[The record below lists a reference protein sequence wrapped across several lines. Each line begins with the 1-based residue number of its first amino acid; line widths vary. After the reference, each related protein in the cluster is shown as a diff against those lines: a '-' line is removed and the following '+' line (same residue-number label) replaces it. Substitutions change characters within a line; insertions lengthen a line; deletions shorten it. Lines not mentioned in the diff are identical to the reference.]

1 MDVAELASRSG
12 ISVVLAF
19 VMMGLGVAFL
29 VRTAA
34 AGGGEVGIL
43 LGIGFL
49 AAGAGRLYLE
59 RRR

>member
-1 MDVAELASRSG
+1 MTARSRF
-12 ISVVLAF
+12 SVVMAF
-19 VMMGLGVAFL
+19 VMMGLGIAFL

>member
-1 MDVAELASRSG
+1 MTARSRL
-12 ISVVLAF
+12 SVVLAF
-19 VMMGLGVAFL
+19 VMIGLGIAFL

-34 AGGGEVGIL
+34 AGGGQVGIL

-49 AAGAGRLYLE
+49 VAGAGRLYLE

>member
-1 MDVAELASRSG
+1 MLA
-12 ISVVLAF
+12 VV
-19 VMMGLGVAFL
+19 MIGLGIAFL

-34 AGGGEVGIL
+34 GGGQVGIL

-49 AAGAGRLYLE
+49 VAGAGRLYLE